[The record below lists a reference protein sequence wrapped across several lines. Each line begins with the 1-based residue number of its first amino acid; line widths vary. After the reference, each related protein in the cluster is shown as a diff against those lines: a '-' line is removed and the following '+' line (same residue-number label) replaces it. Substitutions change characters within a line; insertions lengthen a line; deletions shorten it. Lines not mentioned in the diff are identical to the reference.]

1 MNKMV
6 AGQMFL
12 VKILLVK
19 IPAPFPDGTL
29 GTKTKYLKLC
39 KTVSQNKFVSK
50 KLMRLLLFTL
60 FTLFLVSYK
69 QVLCPRGE
77 APWIVIQV
85 IIMA

>member
-1 MNKMV
+1 
-6 AGQMFL
+6 MFL

-29 GTKTKYLKLC
+29 GTKTEYLRLC
-39 KTVSQNKFVSK
+39 KTASQDKFVRK

-60 FTLFLVSYK
+60 FILFLACYK
-69 QVLCPRGE
+69 QVLCPHGE
-77 APWIVIQV
+77 APRIVIQV